1 MKKSRHYREVVGFN
15 EIPTQFVKVHAV
27 VLGTGLVLHEVA
39 AVLSRPQRCLQ
50 RPAVDV
56 DVVDGL
62 DGS

>member
-1 MKKSRHYREVVGFN
+1 M
-15 EIPTQFVKVHAV
+15 KVHAV

-39 AVLSRPQRCLQ
+39 AVLGRAQRCLQ

-56 DVVDGL
+56 DVIDGL

>member
-1 MKKSRHYREVVGFN
+1 M
-15 EIPTQFVKVHAV
+15 KVHAV

-39 AVLSRPQRCLQ
+39 AVLGRAQRCLQ

-62 DGS
+62 DCS